1 MGIKKPKLSLN
12 PSKDRSL
19 IQRHRAADYLLITLL
34 SFGFSVGATRLF
46 LEITGFPQLGSGNLH
61 IAHVLWG
68 GLFLFVAS
76 LLPIIYI
83 NEWVIALSAMISG
96 FGVGLF
102 IDEVGKFITQT
113 NDYFYPSAAPLVYAL
128 FLLTVFIFAQVKFQR
143 RSSTRTI
150 FYEVTEQLKEIL
162 DQDLSDDEALEIQKK
177 LKIIIERND
186 IQELTALA
194 QNILNYFE
202 SDKKRLVPKDPTF
215 LEKIQL
221 DFQHFEAVHVSRKR
235 LKVATILGLIG
246 WAAWS
251 VFSPINYFSSVK
263 DPIQLQYL
271 IDQLINQRLIT
282 NASGLTWFQAK
293 VLLEGGTGLLAI
305 ISALLISLKREKAG
319 IWIGIADMLVA
330 LTIVNLLIFY
340 FDQFST
346 ILLAAYQFILF
357 TILLRYQRRFL
368 KVKK

>member
-1 MGIKKPKLSLN
+1 VDIKKPKLSLN
-12 PSKDRSL
+12 PFKDRSL
-19 IQRHRAADYLLITLL
+19 IQRRRAADYLLITLL

-68 GLFLFVAS
+68 GLFLFAAS

-102 IDEVGKFITQT
+102 IDEVGKFITQS

-128 FLLTVFIFAQVKFQR
+128 FLITVFIFAQVKYQR
-143 RSSTRTI
+143 RSSTRTV
-150 FYEVTEQLKEIL
+150 FYEILGRMTEIL
-162 DQDLSDDEALEIQKK
+162 DRDLSEDEALEIQKK
-177 LKIIIERND
+177 LRIIIERND
-186 IQELTALA
+186 VLELTELA

-202 SDKKRLVPKDPTF
+202 SDKKRFVPQDPTF
-215 LEKIQL
+215 LEKIED
-221 DFQHFEAVHVSRKR
+221 DFQHFEAVHVSRKQ
-235 LKVATILGLIG
+235 LKLVAIFGLLG

-251 VFSPINYFSSVK
+251 IFSPISYLSSSK
-263 DPIQLQYL
+263 DPVLLQHL
-271 IDQLINQRLIT
+271 LDQLINQKLIT

-293 VLLEGGTGLLAI
+293 VLLEGGTGVLAF
-305 ISALLISLKREKAG
+305 ISALLIGFKKEKAG
-319 IWIGIADMLVA
+319 ILLGIADMLVA

-357 TILLRYQRRFL
+357 SILLRYQRRFL
-368 KVKK
+368 KIKK

>member
-1 MGIKKPKLSLN
+1 VPKKSRYLRN
-12 PSKDRSL
+12 PFKDRSL
-19 IQRHRAADYLLITLL
+19 IQRYRASDYLLITLL

-46 LEITGFPQLGSGNLH
+46 LEITGFPQLGSGSLH

-68 GLFLFVAS
+68 GLFLFAAS

-83 NEWVIALSAMISG
+83 NEWIVALSALLSG

-128 FLLTVFIFAQVKFQR
+128 FLLTVFVFAQVKIQR
-143 RSSTRTI
+143 RSSTRSI
-150 FYEVTEQLKEIL
+150 FYEVLSRITEIL
-162 DQDLSDDEALEIQKK
+162 DRDLSEDEALEIQKK
-177 LKIIIERND
+177 LNLIVERND
-186 IQELTALA
+186 EPDLTQLA
-194 QNILNYFE
+194 QSILDYFK

-215 LEKIQL
+215 IEKVSL
-221 DFQHFEAVHVSRKR
+221 DFQNFEKVHVSRKK
-235 LKVATILGLIG
+235 LKVAMVVGLFG

-251 VFSPINYFSSVK
+251 IFSPVSYFSSVK
-263 DPIQLQYL
+263 DPILLQHL
-271 IDQLINQRLIT
+271 LDQLMSQKLIT

-293 VLLEGGTGLLAI
+293 VLLEGGTGVLAF
-305 ISALLISLKREKAG
+305 ISAILILLKKEKTG
-319 IWIGIADMLVA
+319 IWLGIVDMLVA
-330 LTIVNLLIFY
+330 LTVVNLLVFY

-357 TILLRYQRRFL
+357 ALLLRYQRRFL